1 MCIRDRAYVLLNS
14 DLGILH
20 IIVGSSMTAGGFML
34 ARKMVKVRNVIL
46 GKISTTQKWYE
57 FLNSTSFRI
66 ILWEQVIQNIENIC

>member
-1 MCIRDRAYVLLNS
+1 
-14 DLGILH
+14 
-20 IIVGSSMTAGGFML
+20 MTAGGFML

-57 FLNSTSFRI
+57 FLNSIMFMV